1 MDQFVLDGIKAWNQR
16 KRPEFHLIRVKP
28 INPSIGAEVSGVDLS
43 QPISPELFAELN
55 TAICEYQ
62 VLVFR
67 DQTLSNENHKAFGR
81 LFGPLHAHAVHAVR
95 AKAKEE
101 GNTAVFDKLTSIG
114 ITDDPEIIA
123 VAANE
128 ASKNVAGEG
137 WHTDATFEE
146 APPMG
151 SMLYMTQV
159 PVEGGGATLFM
170 NTHLAYE
177 TLSPTMKTFLEG
189 LTAIHDAAGLYA
201 VLGTTPA
208 PGAKTQHEHPVVVR
222 HPVTGR
228 KMLYVSE
235 GFTQRIVQL
244 APHES
249 RALLD
254 MLFRHCGTTMELHCR
269 VQWEPN
275 TLTFWDNQATQ
286 HHAVWDY
293 FPNRR
298 YGQRVSIL
306 GGKPC
311 DWGKDLCEKTSAA
324 A

>member
-1 MDQFVLDGIKAWNQR
+1 MDQYVLDAVKAWNRR
-16 KRPEFHLIRVKP
+16 KRPEFSLLKATP
-28 INPSIGAEVSGVDLS
+28 INPSIGAEISGVDLS
-43 QPISPELFAELN
+43 KPISAALFAELD
-55 TAICEYQ
+55 AALAEYQ

-67 DQTLSNENHKAFGR
+67 DQQLTNEHHKSFGR
-81 LFGPLHAHAVHAVR
+81 MFGTLHSHAVHALR
-95 AKAKEE
+95 EKAKAGGNE
-101 GNTAVFDKLTSIG
+101 GVLNQLTRIG

-123 VAANE
+123 VAADE

-151 SMLYMTQV
+151 SMLYITQV
-159 PVEGGGATLFM
+159 PGDGGGATMFM

-177 TLSPTMKTFLEG
+177 TLSPAMKQFLEG
-189 LTAIHDAAGLYA
+189 LTAIHDAQKLYA
-201 VLGTTPA
+201 GFLGMAPPA
-208 PGAKTQHEHPVVVR
+208 GAKTQHEHPVVVR
-222 HPVTGR
+222 HPVNGR
-228 KMLYVSE
+228 KLLYINE

-249 RALLD
+249 KALLE
-254 MLFRHCGTTMELHCR
+254 MLFRHCASVPELHVR
-269 VQWEPN
+269 VQWTPN
-275 TLTFWDNQATQ
+275 TLTFWDNRATQ

-306 GGKPC
+306 GGKPARKASVSL
-311 DWGKDLCEKTSAA
+311 G
-324 A
+324 

>member
-55 TAICEYQ
+55 AAICEYQ

-81 LFGPLHAHAVHAVR
+81 LFGTLHSHPVHGMFRQAL
-95 AKAKEE
+95 AE
-101 GNTAVFDKLTSIG
+101 NDTATVEKLSRLG

-123 VAANE
+123 VAADE

-137 WHTDATFEE
+137 WHCDVTFEK

-151 SMLYMTQV
+151 SMLHMTQV
-159 PVEGGGATLFM
+159 PAEGGGSTLFM

-177 TLSPTMKTFLEG
+177 TLSPTMKCFLEG
-189 LTAIHDAAGLYA
+189 LTAIHDAQNLYTRI
-201 VLGTTPA
+201 LNIKPE
-208 PGAKTQHEHPVVVR
+208 PGAIVQNEHPLVVR

-228 KMLYVSE
+228 KMLYVNE

-244 APHES
+244 SPHES
-249 RALLD
+249 QALLD
-254 MLFRHCGTTMELHCR
+254 MLFRHCANTVELHCR
-269 VQWEPN
+269 VDWEPN
-275 TLTFWDNQATQ
+275 TLTFWDNRATQ
-286 HHAVWDY
+286 HHAIWDY
-293 FPNRR
+293 FPGRR

-306 GGKPC
+306 GGNPC
-311 DWGKDLCEKTSAA
+311 DWGKDL
-324 A
+324 

>member
-1 MDQFVLDGIKAWNQR
+1 MDQFVLDAIKAWNR
-16 KRPEFHLIRVKP
+16 RSRPEFSLLKAAP
-28 INPSIGAEVSGVDLS
+28 INPSIGAEISGVDLS
-43 QPISPELFAELN
+43 QPISARLFAELD
-55 TAICEYQ
+55 AALAEYQ

-67 DQTLSNENHKAFGR
+67 GQRLSNEHHKSFGR
-81 LFGPLHAHAVHAVR
+81 RFGTLHSHAVR
-95 AKAKEE
+95 ALREKVKTD
-101 GNTAVFDKLTSIG
+101 GDDAVLDRLTRIG

-123 VAANE
+123 VAADE

-151 SMLYMTQV
+151 SMLYITQT
-159 PVEGGGATLFM
+159 PGDGGGATMFM

-177 TLSPTMKTFLEG
+177 TLSPTVKRFLEG
-189 LTAIHDAAGLYA
+189 LTAIHDARQLYA
-201 VLGTTPA
+201 GFLGMAPPA
-208 PGAKTQHEHPVVVR
+208 GARTEHEHPVVVR
-222 HPVTGR
+222 HPVNGR
-228 KMLYVSE
+228 KLLYVNA

-249 RALLD
+249 KALLE
-254 MLFRHCGTTMELHCR
+254 MLFRHSASLAELHCR
-269 VQWEPN
+269 VQWTPD
-275 TLTFWDNQATQ
+275 TLTFWDNRATQ

-306 GGKPC
+306 GARPG
-311 DWGKDLCEKTSAA
+311 A
-324 A
+324 